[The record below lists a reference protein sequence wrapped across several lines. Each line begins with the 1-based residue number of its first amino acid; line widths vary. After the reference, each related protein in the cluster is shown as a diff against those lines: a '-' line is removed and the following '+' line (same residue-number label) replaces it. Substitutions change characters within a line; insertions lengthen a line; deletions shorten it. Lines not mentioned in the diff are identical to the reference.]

1 MSVCVYSLFL
11 GSVSSIGW
19 CDVRFVRTKK
29 VFTCDL
35 ILVLLLVNCDDI
47 NEWPFCSYIIVR
59 RTKSASNVYS
69 GVRLILLFST
79 VIILNDWLR
88 LDYIQQIACTIS
100 QRVPLKYFVRSLNP
114 QLISHRY
121 PVHVDRHPTS
131 RWMVDLTSSSQLVGN
146 IQNTTFIIWMSQYT
160 FRWKHNEKKC
170 P

>member
-1 MSVCVYSLFL
+1 MRCSIRENQKSVHLWL
-11 GSVSSIGW
+11 
-19 CDVRFVRTKK
+19 D
-29 VFTCDL
+29 
-35 ILVLLLVNCDDI
+35 LVLLLVNCDDI

-59 RTKSASNVYS
+59 RTKSASIVYS
-69 GVRLILLFST
+69 GVLLILLFST

-121 PVHVDRHPTS
+121 PVHSESGPSGSTS
-131 RWMVDLTSSSQLVGN
+131 DINQDEWSTWLSSSQLVGN